1 MKDIQHNLKVSSS
14 PTRVTWSGVSSHVL
28 PWSTGASRTSAWRA
42 LHYSTCWC
50 LLLLPELL
58 PEPQKPRGDMCLFAK
73 GTRSFFILLS
83 KSKDKVDS
91 VFGLCGEA
99 ELENAASQESERIR
113 GPQFPVPR
121 ARPLASVHRCWDSVW
136 MAAMTRL
143 MKGKYTVS
151 L

>member
-73 GTRSFFILLS
+73 GTRSFFILQQKQRQSWLS
-83 KSKDKVDS
+83 
-91 VFGLCGEA
+91 FGTVWGGRTGECCFPGVRKNQRTTVPCLQGSAPGFCAPLLRLCVNGSDDA
-99 ELENAASQESERIR
+99 FNER
-113 GPQFPVPR
+113 
-121 ARPLASVHRCWDSVW
+121 
-136 MAAMTRL
+136 
-143 MKGKYTVS
+143 
-151 L
+151 